1 MDLGL
6 QDKVVWVTGASGGIG
21 RAVAEVFAA
30 EGASVALH
38 GHRSVDETRTWLT
51 DQAWAERALVVQ
63 ADLRDP
69 DALGACAE
77 EVVERFGRID
87 VCVANAGVWPA
98 GDLRLDE
105 LPIERL
111 QDTIAVNLLG
121 SLYTVRAF
129 MRHLAASGP
138 RADGHGAA
146 AIFVGST
153 AGQFG
158 ERGHVDYAASKAGLI
173 GAMKSLKNEIVQLDP
188 YARVNVVEPGWTV
201 TRMARPA
208 MDEPGAVERVTRTM
222 ALRQLARAQD
232 IARAIAVLASPTAS
246 SHVTGQVLTIAGGM
260 EGRLLWNEDDVDRD
274 AVLARLNRE

>member
-1 MDLGL
+1 MDLAL
-6 QDKVVWVTGASGGIG
+6 KDKVVWVTGASGGIG
-21 RAVAEVFAA
+21 RAVAETCAA
-30 EGASVALH
+30 EGARLALH
-38 GHRSVDETRTWLT
+38 ANRGADELREWLAA
-51 DQAWAERALVVQ
+51 QAFAARGLVVQ
-63 ADLRDP
+63 ADLRDWR
-69 DALGACAE
+69 ALDACASE
-77 EVVERFGRID
+77 IAEHFGRID

-105 LPIERL
+105 LAVERL

-129 MRHLAASGP
+129 MQCLAASGP

-146 AIFVGST
+146 VILIGST

-173 GAMKSLKNEIVQLDP
+173 GAMRSLKNEIVQLDP

-201 TRMARPA
+201 THMARPA
-208 MDEPGAVERVTRTM
+208 LEEPGSVERVTRTM
-222 ALRQLARAQD
+222 ALRQLARAKD
-232 IARAIAVLASPTAS
+232 IARAVAMLASPSAAR
-246 SHVTGQVLTIAGGM
+246 HITGQVITVAGGM

-274 AVLARLNRE
+274 AVLARLEHD